1 MGQPRLLSVT
11 PLPPT
16 PIPLTHI
23 KMNVLKT
30 CEDDIRRN
38 CVNHM
43 LMKTGPLVEVEK
55 VRCITGPKNDP
66 GVEYTDDCNFSL
78 DAWNVHIR
86 ATPYDKDALREHTS
100 QHGTYEKKKKA
111 KKTKKKRKKK
121 TKKKKKTKSNGQ
133 GEKGEL

>member
-1 MGQPRLLSVT
+1 
-11 PLPPT
+11 
-16 PIPLTHI
+16 
-23 KMNVLKT
+23 MNVLKT

-38 CVNHM
+38 CVGYVH
-43 LMKTGPLVEVEK
+43 MKTGPMVEAEK

-100 QHGTYEKKKKA
+100 QHGTYEKKNHSKKA
-111 KKTKKKRKKK
+111 KKTKKKRKK
-121 TKKKKKTKSNGQ
+121 TKKKKKKKKTTMKTKSNGQ